1 MPHLSKA
8 EEASRLGNETRWAT
22 LGRSIADAHKAGG
35 SIQQLVEQ
43 AEIMRAVEQSHAEK
57 QIQFAGLA
65 RQIGDAAH
73 QGKDIAGLV
82 ARLSMLRTLEI
93 GPRVKD

>member
-1 MPHLSKA
+1 MPHLSKE

-35 SIQQLVEQ
+35 SIRQLVEQ
-43 AEIMRAVEQSHAEK
+43 AEVMRAVEQSHADK
-57 QIQFAGLA
+57 LTQFAALA

-73 QGKDIAGLV
+73 KGKDITGLV
-82 ARLSMLRTLEI
+82 ERLSMLRTLEI
-93 GPRVKD
+93 GPALKA